1 MNAGKGT
8 TSGQGVNSIAIGNQ
22 AGVASQFAG
31 SIALNA
37 SGVALN
43 PAVAGLHINPIRNV
57 TQTTVL
63 GVNVATNEVTYYA
76 TPGGITTASTDLL
89 YDDFMSCPLN
99 NPTTPIG
106 LMGIQ
111 ASTTSTFLSPYTG
124 TKISGRCGIIRLL
137 NPLTVVNTPWDIYN
151 SQPLS
156 YDNLALNGV
165 PLSLAYRNFADGT
178 LTANVIQYVGVMGGT
193 GILAAGPPLTFPT
206 PNFFVT
212 IDSAGTL
219 NWYLDNVLQVGAPV
233 TVPSVLTSY
242 WTFGFQRTGVSSVNI
257 TGIIGTTVTWSNTTA
272 PIYLRCGSYNT
283 AAIGQSAYTYIDYVG
298 CQVNTR

>member
-1 MNAGKGT
+1 
-8 TSGQGVNSIAIGNQ
+8 
-22 AGVASQFAG
+22 
-31 SIALNA
+31 
-37 SGVALN
+37 
-43 PAVAGLHINPIRNV
+43 
-57 TQTTVL
+57 
-63 GVNVATNEVTYYA
+63 
-76 TPGGITTASTDLL
+76 
-89 YDDFMSCPLN
+89 MSCPLN

-212 IDSAGTL
+212 INSSGTL
-219 NWYLDNVLQVGAPV
+219 NWYLDNVLQTGAPV
-233 TVPSVLTSY
+233 TSPALLASY

-257 TGIIGTTVTWSNTTA
+257 TGIISTTLGWSNTTA
-272 PIYLRCGSYNT
+272 SIYLRCGSYNL